1 MANGVFPSD
10 WKKGNIVPVRKKND
24 KWRLRNYQSIF
35 LLPIYSKILER
46 LMFNEMFGFFTENDV
61 IF

>member
-24 KWRLRNYQSIF
+24 KWRLSNYQSIF

-46 LMFNEMFGFFTENDV
+46 LMFNEMFGFFTKNDV